1 MNIQGTVRE
10 SIEKAELNIYTH
22 KCATTILDKNTG
34 LRNPKVAIR
43 EKSIEPCM
51 YRTDFQR
58 DRDRI
63 IHSKSFRRLMHKTQ
77 VFLAPNGDH
86 YRTRLT
92 HTLEVAQI
100 ARSIARGI
108 GANEDLVEAIALGH
122 DLGHTPFGHAG
133 ERALNSCLKAYNM
146 QFIHSNQSVR
156 VVEVIEKNGEGL
168 NLTREVRDGIKT
180 HQTGSKPATLEG
192 EIVQISDKIA
202 YVNHDIDD
210 AIRAEIL
217 KESDILEQDFV
228 KVLGESTRDR
238 INTLITAGVN
248 ASIDS
253 DHFTLPAEENNALVN
268 LKTYLTQNVYMQD
281 VAKIQETKAVK
292 LIELYFKLYMENF
305 DFMPNEFKGFY
316 EKAMAD
322 VKGDNYEIEKERQK
336 ALVVCDYI
344 AGMTDN
350 YAIDHL
356 NDLFVPSSWKGQGQ
370 TFEEIKRLKDLKILS
385 EK

>member
-22 KCATTILDKNTG
+22 KRATTILDKSTG
-34 LRNPKVAIR
+34 LRNPDVAIR
-43 EKSIEPCM
+43 EKYDEPCM

-133 ERALNSCLKAYNM
+133 ERALNGCLKAYDM
-146 QFIHSNQSVR
+146 HFVHSDQSVR

-180 HQTGSKPATLEG
+180 HQTGSVPATLEG

-210 AIRAEIL
+210 ALRAEIL
-217 KESDILEQDFV
+217 NQEDILKQDFV
-228 KVLGESTRDR
+228 AVLGETTRDR

-248 ASIDS
+248 ASIDA
-253 DHFTLPAEENNALVN
+253 DHFTLPNMEKDALFS
-268 LKTYLTQNVYMQD
+268 LKQYLTNNVYMQD
-281 VAKIQETKAVK
+281 IAKIQETKAVK

-305 DFMPNEFKGFY
+305 DFMPEEYKSFY
-316 EKAMAD
+316 DRAMSNVAD
-322 VKGDNYEIEKERQK
+322 YEIEKERQK

-370 TFEEIKRLKDLKILS
+370 TFDEIKRLKDLNI
-385 EK
+385 